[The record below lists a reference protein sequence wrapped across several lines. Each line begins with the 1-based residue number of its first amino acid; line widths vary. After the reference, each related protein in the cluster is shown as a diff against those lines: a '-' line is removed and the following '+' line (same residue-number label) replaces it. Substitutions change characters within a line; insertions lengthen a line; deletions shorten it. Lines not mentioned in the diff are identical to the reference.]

1 MDSTKQPRLH
11 LEEYKLKQDPQDY
24 GIADEPW
31 DLEKFKKQFKIV
43 VVRYVLNFDY
53 YFFYCIILIFC
64 FQQGRHGIG
73 IRYNRLLSV
82 DSKRIPSPDD

>member
-1 MDSTKQPRLH
+1 MDSSKKQPRLH

-43 VVRYVLNFDY
+43 VVRYAFWAVSPMRGTNF
-53 YFFYCIILIFC
+53 F
-64 FQQGRHGIG
+64 
-73 IRYNRLLSV
+73 
-82 DSKRIPSPDD
+82 